1 MHDPRGGR
9 EGGREGGG
17 RGMGEGGGREKFL
30 QLAPDYVAST
40 TSLDALTAI
49 YWAEQIKV
57 SHGVTALASL
67 LI

>member
-9 EGGREGGG
+9 EGGREEGKGE
-17 RGMGEGGGREKFL
+17 GEGGGREKFL